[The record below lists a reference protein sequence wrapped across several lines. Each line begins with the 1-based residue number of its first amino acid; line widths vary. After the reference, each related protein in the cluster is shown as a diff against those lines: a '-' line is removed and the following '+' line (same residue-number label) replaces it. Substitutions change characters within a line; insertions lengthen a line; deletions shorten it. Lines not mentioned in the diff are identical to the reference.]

1 MPAPRNAALRTAQSF
16 GFWAVTHGFQRAG
29 LSVGARNGDLAAQL
43 TIDPALRAHP
53 FAAYEDLRARGTI
66 VPGRVVYATVS
77 HTAVNEILRS
87 EHFSVAGDHQELP
100 GPLPRLVRRLSDPW
114 AAGPVDP
121 PSMLAVD
128 PPLHGRYRKLVSRAF
143 TARSIHGLEGSIAE
157 VVARELD
164 TLARGPE
171 DVDLVETFA
180 ARIPVAI
187 IADLLGVPPAMHDQ
201 LLAWGNAAAL
211 TLDPGLSW
219 RQFRYAEAA
228 VRALHLW
235 IDQHLRNL
243 KANPGTDV
251 LSQLLQGEA
260 ADQLTDIELRATAL
274 LVLGAGFE
282 TTVNLIGNAVM
293 QLDEHPDQRKLLAE
307 SPELW
312 GNAVEEVLRYDSPV
326 QLTLRQATTDVEIAG
341 TPVRA
346 GTAILSML
354 GGANRDPE
362 IFKEPQTFDVTRADA
377 DKHVSFS
384 AGAHYCLGASLARLE
399 ATTALTMLYDRFPNL
414 AVAGT
419 AERRGTRV
427 LRGYEHIPVTL
438 R

>member
-1 MPAPRNAALRTAQSF
+1 MAIKQTAKSF
-16 GFWAVTHGFQRAG
+16 GFWAITHGVQRFG
-29 LSVGARNGDLAAQL
+29 LTVGARKGDLAALL
-43 TIDPALRAHP
+43 TVDPALRANP
-53 FAAYEDLRARGTI
+53 FPGYEQLRGQGTI
-66 VPGRVVYATVS
+66 VPGAMVYSTVS
-77 HTAVNEILRS
+77 HAAINEILRS

-100 GPLPRLVRRLSDPW
+100 GPLPGLVHRLSDPW

-128 PPLHGRYRKLVSRAF
+128 PPVHGRYRKLVSRAF
-143 TARSIHGLEGSIAE
+143 TARSVHGLEGSIGD
-157 VVARELD
+157 VVSRELD
-164 TLARGPE
+164 ALESGPDE
-171 DVDLVETFA
+171 VDLVETFA

-187 IADLLGVPPAMHDQ
+187 IADLLGVPAAMHDQ
-201 LLAWGNAAAL
+201 LLDWGNAAAI

-219 RQFRYAEAA
+219 RQFREAEAA

-235 IDQHLRNL
+235 IDDHLRNL
-243 KANPGTDV
+243 RANPGDDI
-251 LSQLLQGEA
+251 LSRLLQGEA
-260 ADQLTDIELRATAL
+260 ADQLTDVELRQTAL

-293 QLDEHPDQRKLLAE
+293 QLHEHPDQRKILAE
-307 SPELW
+307 EPSLW

-326 QLTLRQATTDVEIAG
+326 QLTLRQATQDVEVVG
-341 TPVRA
+341 VRVRA

-354 GGANRDPE
+354 GGANRDPSV
-362 IFKEPQTFDVTRADA
+362 FKDPQTFDVTRDDA

-399 ATTALTMLYDRFPNL
+399 ATTALSMLYDRFPDL
-414 AVAGT
+414 EVSGPG
-419 AERRGTRV
+419 ERRGTRV
-427 LRGYEHIPVTL
+427 LRGYEHLPVRL